1 MSDTEGVTR
10 RPMKKCILWLCFFVN
25 IKGYSD
31 PGFDSLSTA
40 VNSPFPDVIQM
51 DLQVFRSNRPEQ
63 VTPFIEEVSGLISQ
77 TSSYQFW
84 SNAVEKVTRD
94 VIFRNEKKSGCVLN
108 YRFQK
113 SGLNV
118 RIDSIED
125 LSGRKEELS
134 SLDFPTQTHLRRRKS
149 AQSPVEIYSLSPY
162 VKAARVS
169 GRDSSIPFDW
179 VEGWLEHP
187 PSIKIIA
194 ALCLKSPSEF
204 AFGKK
209 NDYGRLQ
216 LYEMR
221 INSSSSVRPLLQ
233 VVYDSATSKW
243 LGVFLLNPN
252 GGVTSAAVAS
262 VGLGR
267 FESENI
273 FIQFDKY
280 PIGDKG
286 EIAGSAVVVKNILL
300 DTVDPM
306 RFEPVIPSDWLVV
319 DERTGKATQNGVIV
333 GDVGPIDEIRQPD
346 SIAPT
351 KRLLMRS
358 IMLLAFVVLPVC
370 IFFAVKKRNI

>member
-1 MSDTEGVTR
+1 
-10 RPMKKCILWLCFFVN
+10 MKKCILWLCFFVN
-25 IKGYSD
+25 INGYSD

-63 VTPFIEEVSGLISQ
+63 VKPFIEEVSGLISQ
-77 TSSYQFW
+77 TSSYQIW

-94 VIFRNEKKSGCVLN
+94 VILKNEKISRCVLN

-125 LSGRKEELS
+125 LSGRKGELS

-252 GGVTSAAVAS
+252 GGVTSAAV
-262 VGLGR
+262 GR
-267 FESENI
+267 ATF
-273 FIQFDKY
+273 
-280 PIGDKG
+280 
-286 EIAGSAVVVKNILL
+286 LL
-300 DTVDPM
+300 
-306 RFEPVIPSDWLVV
+306 
-319 DERTGKATQNGVIV
+319 
-333 GDVGPIDEIRQPD
+333 
-346 SIAPT
+346 
-351 KRLLMRS
+351 
-358 IMLLAFVVLPVC
+358 
-370 IFFAVKKRNI
+370 

>member
-1 MSDTEGVTR
+1 
-10 RPMKKCILWLCFFVN
+10 MKKCILYLCFF
-25 IKGYSD
+25 IKINGYSD
-31 PGFDSLSTA
+31 AGFDSLSTA
-40 VNSPFPDVIQM
+40 VNSPFPDLIQM

-63 VTPFIEEVSGLISQ
+63 VKPFIEEVSGLISQ
-77 TSSYQFW
+77 TSSYQIW

-94 VIFRNEKKSGCVLN
+94 VILRNEKISRCVLN

-125 LSGRKEELS
+125 LSGRKEEPS
-134 SLDFPTQTHLRRRKS
+134 SLDFPTQIHLRRQKF
-149 AQSPVEIYSLSPY
+149 AQSPVERYSLSPY
-162 VKAARVS
+162 VKAVRIS
-169 GRDSSIPFDW
+169 NRDSGIPFDW

-187 PSIKIIA
+187 PSIKVIA
-194 ALCLKSPSEF
+194 ALYLKSPSEF
-204 AFGKK
+204 DFGKK

-262 VGLGR
+262 VGLGGYA
-267 FESENI
+267 SENI

-286 EIAGSAVVVKNILL
+286 EIGGSAVIVKNISL
-300 DTVDPM
+300 DTVDPV
-306 RFEPVIPSDWLVV
+306 RFDPVIPSDWLVV
-319 DERTGKATQNGVIV
+319 DERSGKATQNGVIV
-333 GDVGPIDEIRQPD
+333 GDVGPVDEVRQPD
-346 SIAPT
+346 SLVPT

-358 IMLLAFVVLPVC
+358 IILLGFVVLPIL
-370 IFFAVKKRNI
+370 IFFAVRKYSI

>member
-1 MSDTEGVTR
+1 
-10 RPMKKCILWLCFFVN
+10 MKKCILYLCFF
-25 IKGYSD
+25 IKINGYSD
-31 PGFDSLSTA
+31 AGFDSLSTA
-40 VNSPFPDVIQM
+40 VNSPFPDLIQM

-63 VTPFIEEVSGLISQ
+63 VKSFIEEVSGLISQ
-77 TSSYQFW
+77 TSSYQIW

-94 VIFRNEKKSGCVLN
+94 VILRNEKISRCVLN

-125 LSGRKEELS
+125 FSGRKEEPS
-134 SLDFPTQTHLRRRKS
+134 SLDFPTQIHLRRRKS
-149 AQSPVEIYSLSPY
+149 AQSPVERYSLSPY
-162 VKAARVS
+162 VKAVRIS
-169 GRDSSIPFDW
+169 NRDSGIPFDW

-187 PSIKIIA
+187 PSIKVIA
-194 ALCLKSPSEF
+194 ALYLKSPSEF
-204 AFGKK
+204 DFGKK

-221 INSSSSVRPLLQ
+221 INSSFSVRPLLQ

-243 LGVFLLNPN
+243 LGFFLLNPN

-262 VGLGR
+262 VGFGG
-267 FESENI
+267 FASDNI

-286 EIAGSAVVVKNILL
+286 EIGGSAVVVKNISL
-300 DTVDPM
+300 DTVDPV
-306 RFEPVIPSDWLVV
+306 RFDPVIPSDWLVV
-319 DERTGKATQNGVIV
+319 DERSGKATQNGVIV
-333 GDVGPIDEIRQPD
+333 GDVGPVDEVRQPD
-346 SIAPT
+346 SLVPT

-358 IMLLAFVVLPVC
+358 IILLGFVVLPIL
-370 IFFAVKKRNI
+370 IFFAVRKYSI